1 MVNTSNC
8 KVPEEV
14 LETMTVLMVDD
25 EANVLRSLKRIL
37 RPEPYKIVTAESGEE
52 ALEYIR
58 ENYVNMI
65 ISDQRMPGISGIQLL
80 ESAREISPDT
90 IRIILTGY
98 SDLQAAED
106 AINRVQIY
114 RFLSKP
120 WSDEDLKNTIREGLN
135 KWWLEHENKK
145 MFRTIQEQNRSLKNW
160 NTRLEQKVEE
170 RTRDLRETQDQLI
183 QSEKM
188 ASLGVLAGGV
198 AHEINNP
205 LGGILGITQLLL
217 ADSVED
223 KQLKEDLETIQNAAL
238 HCSEIV
244 KNLLSFSRGNERQQK
259 DMTSLPQMV
268 EEVLTLIGH
277 TFRKKNVQLDK
288 NIPGDFPYLV
298 VNQHQIKQV
307 IMNLVINAVQASG
320 KGDTVHLRARR
331 NEDRTI
337 SIEIADHGEGIPQEI
352 EDKIFDPFFTTK
364 PEGQGTGLGLSVSYR
379 IVREH
384 GGKITVA
391 STEEGTSVCLVL
403 PPEAAADH
411 RSVKE
416 AQNDKQESKRRQEP
430 ELDSLF
436 AEGGNK

>member
-1 MVNTSNC
+1 MVNTADC
-8 KVPEEV
+8 KVPKEE

-58 ENYVNMI
+58 KNYVNMI

-98 SDLQAAED
+98 SDLKAAED

-120 WSDEDLKNTIREGLN
+120 WNDEDLKNTIKEGLN
-135 KWWLEHENKK
+135 KWWLEQEHKK
-145 MFRTIQEQNRSLKNW
+145 MFRTIQEQNQSLKNW
-160 NTRLEQKVEE
+160 NTMLEQKVEE
-170 RTRDLRETQDQLI
+170 RTRALREAHEQLI

-188 ASLGVLAGGV
+188 ASLGVMAGGV
-198 AHEINNP
+198 GHEINNP

-217 ADSVED
+217 SDPVED

-244 KNLLSFSRGNERQQK
+244 KNLLSFSRGSDRKQR
-259 DMTSLPQMV
+259 DMSSLPKMV

-277 TFRKKNVQLDK
+277 TFRNKNVQLDK
-288 NIPGDFPYLV
+288 DIPTAFPYLV

-307 IMNLVINAVQASG
+307 LINLLVNAEQASG
-320 KGDTVHLRARR
+320 NGSKVHLRARR

-337 SIEIADHGEGIPQEI
+337 SIEVADHGKGIPQEI
-352 EDKIFDPFFTTK
+352 KEKIFDPFFTTK
-364 PEGQGTGLGLSVSYR
+364 PEGEGTGLGLSVSYR
-379 IVREH
+379 IVQEH
-384 GGKITVA
+384 GGKITVD
-391 STEEGTSVCLVL
+391 SNEEGTSVCLVL
-403 PPEAAADH
+403 PPETAADH
-411 RSVKE
+411 RPEEE
-416 AQNDKQESKRRQEP
+416 AQTGKKEDERRQEP
-430 ELDSLF
+430 ESESLV